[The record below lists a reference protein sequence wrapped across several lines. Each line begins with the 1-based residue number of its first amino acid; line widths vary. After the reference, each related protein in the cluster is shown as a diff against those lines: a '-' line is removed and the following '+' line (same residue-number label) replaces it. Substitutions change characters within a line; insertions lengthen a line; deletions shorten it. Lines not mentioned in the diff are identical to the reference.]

1 MIAKTKKGKAI
12 DAEKESRAEVKRVL
26 SDPDTKDVLEKMF
39 VCGLKLKLEAARR
52 NLPHFKG
59 SRKPEH
65 MKLSRGYRRAAERF
79 AGVIVKG
86 YFIVQGSGQ
95 SLN

>member
-65 MKLSRGYRRAAERF
+65 MKLSRVTDARQRDLRESLSKGTSSF
-79 AGVIVKG
+79 KGAG
-86 YFIVQGSGQ
+86 SR
-95 SLN
+95 